1 MKTILRIVA
10 MGLLMFS
17 CSDNDVVDQ
26 DNCDAQVIIS
36 SEDYTNTSNAGLTI
50 NSLEIEGDCLK
61 VNYSASGCD
70 GNSWELE
77 LIDSEAVLESF
88 PVQRNLVLS
97 LVDNE
102 DCEAFITKEATFDI
116 SELQVEDNNR
126 VRFNILNFDTQVL
139 YEYGTDDT
147 ISNRVLIT
155 DGIDVDGDGELDFEL
170 DEYEIQTNDVPS
182 SAGVRHLFLKPL
194 ESNQLLYKS
203 DERNLFLVTGDI
215 IEKEVEEGLE
225 WQSNLIELLSK
236 ARSFEVYDEFWS
248 IHSDLTEDFYLGF
261 KLINDAEEKIGWLKL
276 EFDLTTGD
284 IYLIDSYFTTQ
295 SELTITD

>member
-1 MKTILRIVA
+1 MKNILGIVVI
-10 MGLLMFS
+10 GLLIFS
-17 CSDNDVVDQ
+17 CSDTDVIDQ

-36 SEDYTNTSNAGLTI
+36 SEDYTNASNTGLTI
-50 NSLEIEGDCLK
+50 NSLEIEDDCLK

-70 GNSWELE
+70 GDSWELE

-88 PVQRNLVLS
+88 PVQRNLNFS
-97 LVDNE
+97 FTNNE
-102 DCEAFITKEATFDI
+102 ACLAFFTKEKTFDI
-116 SELQVEDNNR
+116 SNLQVQDSNSIRLNIENFNNS
-126 VRFNILNFDTQVL
+126 IL
-139 YEYGTDDT
+139 YEYGDDT
-147 ISNRVLIT
+147 SSRQLIT

-170 DEYEIQTNDVPS
+170 DAYEIQTNDVPS

-203 DERNLFLVTGDI
+203 DERNLFLVVGDI

-225 WQSNLIELLSK
+225 WQANLIELLSK

-261 KLINDAEEKIGWLKL
+261 KLINDTEEKIGWLKL
-276 EFDLTTGD
+276 AFDLTTGD